1 MDKNCSYWIELNS
14 AEVNFLNGKQQI
26 WKNCAEHET
35 L

>member
-14 AEVNFLNGKQQI
+14 TEVNFLNGKQQI
-26 WKNCAEHET
+26 WKNCAEYET